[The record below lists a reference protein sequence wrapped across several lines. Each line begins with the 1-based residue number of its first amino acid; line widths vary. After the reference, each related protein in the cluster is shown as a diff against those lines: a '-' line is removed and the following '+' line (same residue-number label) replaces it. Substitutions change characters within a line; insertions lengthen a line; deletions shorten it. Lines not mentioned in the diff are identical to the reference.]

1 MHPNDR
7 AWRERGLH
15 DAVLAGDEQA
25 WRTWYD
31 ESFAGLY
38 GYVLWRCGGLRDRA
52 DEVVQETWL
61 TAVRRLRAFDP
72 GAGSFAGWLRGIAAN
87 LLRNHCRREDRRRR
101 HTRPLGGGEAACG
114 PPDGGL
120 EERDRAERVARTLSA
135 LPGHYEAVL
144 RAKYLDGQSV
154 AEIAAR
160 TGASPKA
167 VESLLTR
174 ARQAFRAAYVAPESP
189 HHARRL

>member
-1 MHPNDR
+1 MHPSER
-7 AWRERGLH
+7 AWRERGLR

-38 GYVLWRCGGLRDRA
+38 AYVLWRCGGLRDRA

-61 TAVRRLRAFDP
+61 TAVRRLGTFDP
-72 GAGSFAGWLRGIAAN
+72 GAGPFAGWLRGIAAN
-87 LLRNHCRREDRRRR
+87 LLRNHFRREGRRRR
-101 HTRPLGGGEAACG
+101 RTRPLGEGMTACG
-114 PPDGGL
+114 PAGGGL
-120 EERDRAERVARTLSA
+120 EERDRAERVARALGA
-135 LPGHYEAVL
+135 LPGRYEAAL

-160 TGASPKA
+160 TGDSPKA

-174 ARQAFRAAYVAPESP
+174 ARQAFRDAYLGPE
-189 HHARRL
+189 